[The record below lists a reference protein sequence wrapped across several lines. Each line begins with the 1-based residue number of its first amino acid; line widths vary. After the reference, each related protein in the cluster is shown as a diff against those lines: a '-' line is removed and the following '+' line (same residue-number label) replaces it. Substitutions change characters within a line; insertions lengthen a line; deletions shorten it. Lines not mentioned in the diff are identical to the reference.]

1 MTEQENISTEKFRDS
16 IATADKEGNRIWV
29 FPSKPKGRLYRA
41 RGILSIFLLAFLFA
55 APFIKIGG
63 HQLLLFDI
71 IERRFVIFGL
81 VFWPQDF
88 YLFVLATITL
98 AVFIVLFTAIFGR
111 LFCGW
116 ICPQTIFM
124 EMVFRR
130 IEYWIDGGP
139 AQQKKL
145 RAASWGPKKIF
156 KRLTKHGIFY
166 AISFLIGNIFLAY
179 IIGSDELIDIITDPP
194 SEHVTGLTAMI
205 LFSFVFYWVFSW
217 FREQVCTIVCPY
229 GRLQGVLIDQNSIVV
244 AYDYQRG
251 EPRAPMARGEQTRTA
266 GDCVECGQCV
276 TVCPTGIDIRNGTQL
291 ECVNCTACIDACNR
305 TMRRVGLPEGLIR
318 YSSENA
324 IAQGERFKFTGR
336 IGIYSGLLFGLLI
349 LLGVLMLNRTSID
362 TTILRTPGMTYQ
374 QTDEDIVR
382 NLYSVKVV
390 NKTTDPRPVDF
401 RLASPAAG
409 SISMV
414 AGAIVVPPD
423 SLRETA
429 LFVDIPVDKLFTT
442 STLISIEVVS
452 DGEVIET
459 IRTSFSGPP
468 QGQRQEDDQEEPEE
482 TDND

>member
-1 MTEQENISTEKFRDS
+1 MTEQQNNSTDKFRDS
-16 IATADKEGNRIWV
+16 IATADKEGHRIWV
-29 FPSKPKGRLYRA
+29 FPSKPKGRLYKA
-41 RGILSIFLLAFLFA
+41 RGILSVFLLAFLFA
-55 APFIKIGG
+55 APFIKVGG
-63 HQLLLFDI
+63 HQFLLFDI

-88 YLFVLATITL
+88 YIFVLGAITL

-130 IEYWIDGGP
+130 IEYRIDGGP

-145 RAASWGPKKIF
+145 RAAPWGPKKIG
-156 KRLTKHGIFY
+156 KRVAKHGIFY

-179 IIGSDELIDIITDPP
+179 IIGSDELIEIITDPP
-194 SEHVTGLTAMI
+194 SEHVAGLTAMI
-205 LFSFVFYWVFSW
+205 LFSLVFYWVFSW

-251 EPRAPMARGEQTRTA
+251 EPRAPMARGDRTRTA

-324 IAQGERFKFTGR
+324 IARGERFKFTGR
-336 IGIYSGLLFGLLI
+336 IGIYSGLLTVLVAV
-349 LLGVLMLNRTSID
+349 LGVLLLLRTPID
-362 TTILRTPGMTYQ
+362 ATILRTPGTMYQ
-374 QTDEDIVR
+374 KTDEGIIR
-382 NLYSVKVV
+382 NLYSVKVF
-390 NKTTDPRPVDF
+390 NKTMDPKPVEF
-401 RLASPAAG
+401 RLAAPSAG
-409 SISMV
+409 SISLV
-414 AGAIVVPPD
+414 GGQIVIPPD

-429 LFVDIPVDKLFTT
+429 LFVDIPADRVFSA

-452 DGEVIET
+452 DGEVVET
-459 IRTSFSGPP
+459 IRTSFSGPQP
-468 QGQRQEDDQEEPEE
+468 DQKTEEG
-482 TDND
+482 TSR